1 MANYYCLMAGLPE
14 IRLSDTK
21 PGYDMDELTEQ
32 LHESLT
38 DRDASLMA
46 DYFFLQRDCRNLVAL
61 LKNPDAEV
69 KLDGNYTQEQYLDLI
84 TSAREMNFNV
94 HRYPSFLS
102 EFARHWAFN
111 KDVKGYFPEDEILY
125 SFYAYAI
132 KTCRNGF
139 VRRWYQLNMDVNNIL
154 TALLARRQGWNVA
167 DYVKGDGEVQD
178 EIREHSSKDFIQSLD
193 IDNVESLKQI
203 VEQTDPVQKEKMIDA
218 FKWRWL
224 DEETMMEPFSID
236 SVFAYMCKL
245 EMQYRWA
252 RLDVEQGKEYFRQ
265 IIDNLRGEARVPE
278 EFRHQGVA
286 QKDSIL

>member
-1 MANYYCLMAGLPE
+1 MANYYYLMAGLPE
-14 IRLSDTK
+14 INLSDTK
-21 PGYDMDELTEQ
+21 PGYDMDDLTEQ

-38 DRDASLMA
+38 KMDARLMS
-46 DYFFLQRDCRNLVAL
+46 DYFFMQRDCRNLVAL

-69 KLDGNYTQEQYLDLI
+69 KLDGIYTMELYLDLI
-84 TSAREMNFNV
+84 TSAKELNFNV

-125 SFYAYAI
+125 RFYDYAI
-132 KTCRNGF
+132 RTCRNKF

-154 TALLARRQGWNVA
+154 TALLARKQKWNVS
-167 DYVKGDGEVQD
+167 DFVKGNGEVQ
-178 EIREHSSKDFIQSLD
+178 EQIRENSTKDFILS
-193 IDNVESLKQI
+193 IDMENVEELKHI

-218 FKWRWL
+218 FKWKWL
-224 DEETMMEPFSID
+224 DEQTMLEPFDID

-252 RLDVEQGKEYFRQ
+252 RLDVEKGKEHFRR
-265 IIDNLRGEARVPE
+265 IIDNLRGEARVPD
-278 EFRHQGVA
+278 EFKHTSAA
-286 QKDSIL
+286 QKETIL

>member
-21 PGYDMDELTEQ
+21 PGYDMDELVEQ

-38 DRDASLMA
+38 DRDARLMA
-46 DYFFLQRDCRNLVAL
+46 DYFFMQHDCRNLVAL
-61 LKNPDAEV
+61 MKNPEAEV
-69 KLDGNYTQEQYLDLI
+69 ELTGNYTLEQYQDLV
-84 TSAREMNFNV
+84 TSAKEMNFNV

-102 EFARHWAFN
+102 EFARQWAFN
-111 KDVKGYFPEDEILY
+111 KDVKRYFPEDEILY
-125 SFYAYAI
+125 SFYDYAI

-139 VRRWYQLNMDVNNIL
+139 VRRWYQLNLDVNNIL
-154 TALLARRQGWNVA
+154 TALLARKQGWNVG
-167 DYVKGDGEVQD
+167 DYVKGEGEVQD
-178 EIREHSSKDFIQSLD
+178 MIREHSAKDFILSVEM
-193 IDNVESLKQI
+193 DNVEELKHI
-203 VEQTDPVQKEKMIDA
+203 VEQTDPVQKERMIDA

-236 SVFAYMCKL
+236 SLFAYMCKL

-252 RLDVEQGKEYFRQ
+252 RLDVEQGKEHFRR
-265 IIDNLRGEARVPE
+265 IIDNLRGEARVPDE
-278 EFRHQGVA
+278 YRRQGLA